1 MINVSQLRHEII
13 RPTLTRCLLWSQK
26 AENLIVGTGLVES
39 EFSYLR
45 QIEGPAISFWQLEP
59 PTITW
64 LLARLSNDRE
74 LFLRVKNTLH
84 YADLPTDPINIIGNI
99 PYACILAR
107 LKYWFDPTPLPDE
120 DNILQQA
127 KYWAKIYNTLNKKE
141 DIERYVRLYDRYG
154 EHLNH

>member
-64 LLARLSNDRE
+64 LVARLSVDKD

-84 YADLPTDPINIIGNI
+84 YADLSVDPFIVTHNVA
-99 PYACILAR
+99 YACILAR

-120 DNILQQA
+120 DNILGMA
-127 KYWAKIYNTLNKKE
+127 KYWNRHYCTNIDDKKVQRFV
-141 DIERYVRLYDRYG
+141 DLYDKYG
-154 EHLNH
+154 QHHND